1 MESDVGLILILAAI
15 LWLSPFFAKILALP
29 TALIEILSGSILAT
43 FSLIHPNG
51 YFDLL
56 AKVGFLFLMFI
67 AGMEVDLKKLLYA
80 PKELLQKGLF
90 FLGLIGIL
98 SIVIGKLLHLNIIY
112 ILSIPLI
119 SIGILATLS
128 QFKNQKWLES
138 AFIIGVL
145 GEVVSIIVLTI
156 FDVSVHVGF
165 GLKLFEELAIL
176 FGFIFLIALLY
187 KLLDLLFWW
196 FPNLKE
202 FLMPRSDSAKQDI
215 RLSIALF
222 FILIA
227 IMLKLHLE
235 LALGAFIAGVAIKE
249 FFHHKKNLENELMSF
264 GFGFLVPLF
273 FVHVGS
279 TFDLRALFLQ
289 GVFEDALLIT
299 FLSFIIKIV
308 SAFVFYKRFALKEII
323 LFALSL
329 SMPLTLLVAIATI
342 GYDMKLIS
350 ILNYFSLILAAI
362 LEVFLAMIAIKILSK
377 RK

>member
-1 MESDVGLILILAAI
+1 MENEIALILILAAI

-29 TALIEILSGSILAT
+29 TSLIEILSGSILTT
-43 FSLIHPNG
+43 FSLIHSNG

-80 PKELLQKGLF
+80 PKELLQKGVF
-90 FLGLIGIL
+90 FLGLIGVL

-165 GLKLFEELAIL
+165 GFQLFEELAIL

-202 FLMPRSDSAKQDI
+202 ALMPKKNWAKQDI

-235 LALGAFIAGVAIKE
+235 VALGAFIAGVAIKE
-249 FFHHKKNLENELMSF
+249 FFHHKKNLEDELMSF
-264 GFGFLVPLF
+264 GFGFLVPIF
-273 FVHVGS
+273 FIHVGS
-279 TFDLRALFLQ
+279 TLDLRALFLQ
-289 GVFEDALLIT
+289 GVFKDALLLT
-299 FLSFIIKIV
+299 LLSFFIKII
-308 SAFVFYKRFALKEII
+308 STFVFYQIFNKKEIV
-323 LFALSL
+323 LFAFSL

-342 GYDMKLIS
+342 GKELQLIS
-350 ILNYFSLILAAI
+350 ITNYYSLILAAV
-362 LEVFLAMIAIKILSK
+362 LEVFLAMIAIKILGK
-377 RK
+377 EE